1 MEVAV
6 KLSSRLVDGTPVI
19 DAEGELDYVAIPEF
33 RDAVSGLIEQGHRN
47 IVIDMSHV
55 GFMDS
60 GGITGIIYAMK
71 RLAGLSG
78 SVILAGCNELI
89 IHKLEIGGLTRIS
102 AALRF
107 APDVEQAVRE
117 LRRAS

>member
-33 RDAVSGLIEQGHRN
+33 RDEVSGLIEQGHTS
-47 IVIDMSHV
+47 IVVDMSHV
-55 GFMDS
+55 CFMDS
-60 GGITGIIYAMK
+60 GGITGIIYTMK
-71 RLAGLSG
+71 RLAGLHG
-78 SVILAGCNELI
+78 RVTLAGCNEMI
-89 IHKLEIGGLTRIS
+89 FHKLEIAGLTRIS
-102 AALRF
+102 TALRF

-117 LRRAS
+117 LRKAS